1 MSASHDASSDA
12 TSPAPLETTPD
23 RRASQRTRVGLNLFW
38 RTFFLLALLL
48 VGSILAW
55 LQTLRALEFEPRT
68 LQTAQQIASLVNLS
82 RAALVHADAI
92 ARVSLIKTMAD
103 QEGVR
108 ILPRE
113 PSDRFDLVDD
123 TALGVRLTEELTERL
138 GPGTIVAGSVNGE
151 SGLWVGFTINGDPN
165 WLLMDRSRLSTAGG
179 KTWLIWLITAAAL
192 SLAGAAAIARLI
204 NRPLKQLSYAANRVR
219 DGDFAASQLDEEVV
233 TSEIREVNIGFNRM
247 AQKLAKLEQDRA
259 VMLAGISHDLRTP
272 LARLRL
278 ETEMSVIDDVA
289 REHMV
294 ADIVQLDATIDK
306 FLDYA
311 RPDHVTLTPVNLHG
325 VVASCVYAVQDHRE
339 LQISMSVPEDLIVLA
354 DEVELA
360 RVISNLLEN
369 ARRYGKTPESGTASV
384 EIAAKGREKW
394 VLVKVRDHGPG
405 VPPDQLSNLTKP
417 FFRGNSARTAAAGA
431 GLGLAIVDK
440 TVQRMGGIFALA
452 NSGSG
457 GLVAHIQLQRAS
469 QLPAGKDPK
478 QRLQRPQIKR
488 QLPPDAAKG
497 GKPVKPAKA

>member
-1 MSASHDASSDA
+1 MNATHEIPVDA
-12 TSPAPLETTPD
+12 TSPAPLE
-23 RRASQRTRVGLNLFW
+23 ASASLHPQRSRVGLNLFW

-48 VGSILAW
+48 VGCILAW
-55 LQTLRALEFEPRT
+55 VQTLRALEFEPRT
-68 LQTAQQIASLVNLS
+68 LQTAQQIASMVNLS
-82 RAALVHADAI
+82 RAALVHSDAI
-92 ARVSLIKTMAD
+92 ARVSLLKTMAD

-113 PSDRFDLVDD
+113 PKDKFELLPPS
-123 TALGVRLTEELTERL
+123 TLGLRLTEELTQRL
-138 GPGTIVAGSVNGE
+138 GPGTIVASSVNGE
-151 SGLWVGFTINGDPN
+151 NGLWVGFTINGDPN

-179 KTWLIWLITAAAL
+179 TTWLIWLITVGAL
-192 SLAGAAAIARLI
+192 SLAGAAIIARLI
-204 NRPLKQLSYAANRVR
+204 NHPLKQLSDAANRVR
-219 DGDFAASQLDEEVV
+219 DGDFAAGQLDEEAV

-278 ETEMSVIDDVA
+278 ETEMSVSDEVA

-311 RPDHVTLTPVNLHG
+311 RPDTVALTPVNLNG
-325 VVASCVYAVQDHRE
+325 VVSSCVYAVQDHRE
-339 LQISMSVPEDLIVLA
+339 LQITMSVPEDLMVLA

-369 ARRYGKTPESGTASV
+369 ARRYGKNPETGITTV
-384 EIAAKGREKW
+384 DIAAKAREKW
-394 VLVKVRDHGPG
+394 VLIKLRDHGPG
-405 VPPDQLSNLTKP
+405 APPEHLASLTKP
-417 FFRGNSARTAAAGA
+417 FFRGDSARTAAAGA
-431 GLGLAIVDK
+431 GLGLSIVDK
-440 TVQRMGGIFALA
+440 TVQRMAGIFALA
-452 NSGSG
+452 NSASG

-469 QLPAGKDPK
+469 DLPEGQDP
-478 QRLQRPQIKR
+478 QNRLQRPQVKR
-488 QLPPDAAKG
+488 HLPPTARLPKR
-497 GKPVKPAKA
+497 PV

>member
-1 MSASHDASSDA
+1 MNTHHASAEV
-12 TSPAPLETTPD
+12 TSPAPLEAI
-23 RRASQRTRVGLNLFW
+23 RRAQEQRARVGLNLFW
-38 RTFFLLALLL
+38 RTFFLLSLLL

-68 LQTAQQIASLVNLS
+68 LHTAQQIASLVNLS
-82 RAALVHADAI
+82 RAALVHSDAI

-113 PSDRFDLVDD
+113 PTDKFELLAG
-123 TALGVRLTEELTERL
+123 TALANRLTDELTHRL
-138 GPGTIVAGSVNGE
+138 GPDTIVAQSVNGE
-151 SGLWVGFTINGDPN
+151 KGLWVGFNINGDPN
-165 WLLMDRSRLSTAGG
+165 WLLMDRSRFTPAGG
-179 KTWLIWLITAAAL
+179 RTWLIWLITAAAL
-192 SLAGAAAIARLI
+192 SLAGAAIIARLI
-204 NRPLKQLSYAANRVR
+204 NRPLKQLSDAANRVK
-219 DGDFAASQLDEEVV
+219 DGDFAASHLAEEAV

-278 ETEMSVIDDVA
+278 ETEMSVTDEVA

-311 RPDHVTLTPVNLHG
+311 RPDHVTLTPVNLRA
-325 VVASCVYAVQDHRE
+325 VISSCVYAVQDHRE
-339 LQISMSVPEDLIVLA
+339 LQITMDVPEDLNVLA

-369 ARRYGKTPESGTASV
+369 ARRYGKSEDTGSTRV
-384 EIAAKGREKW
+384 EIAAKGRENW
-394 VLVKVRDHGPG
+394 VLVKLRDHGPG
-405 VPPDQLSNLTKP
+405 VPPEHLSNLTKP
-417 FFRGNSARTAAAGA
+417 FFRGDAARTAAAGA
-431 GLGLAIVDK
+431 GLGLSIVDK

-452 NSGSG
+452 NSATG
-457 GLVAHIQLQRAS
+457 GLVAHLQLQRATG
-469 QLPAGKDPK
+469 LPEGTDPQ
-478 QRLQRPQIKR
+478 QRLQRPLVKR
-488 QLPPDAAKG
+488 QLPRRRAEDRAA
-497 GKPVKPAKA
+497 P